1 MEIKKGDILIIRIG
15 SETVMKMIRS
25 TGEVNAD
32 DDGVKLYFDKMWDV
46 MLQPSRRGGEV
57 ALDRGFIPISKALD
71 MEEVANELFIP
82 NTVVFTLAKLNPNGN
97 DFRELSAEAAGITLP

>member
-71 MEEVANELFIP
+71 MEEVENELFIP
-82 NTVVFTLAKLNPNGN
+82 HNVVYTIAKLNPNGN
-97 DFRELSAEAAGITLP
+97 DYRELSAEAAGITLP

>member
-71 MEEVANELFIP
+71 MEEVENELFIP
-82 NTVVFTLAKLNPNGN
+82 HNVVYTIAKLNPNGN
-97 DFRELSAEAAGITLP
+97 DYRELSAEAAGIALP